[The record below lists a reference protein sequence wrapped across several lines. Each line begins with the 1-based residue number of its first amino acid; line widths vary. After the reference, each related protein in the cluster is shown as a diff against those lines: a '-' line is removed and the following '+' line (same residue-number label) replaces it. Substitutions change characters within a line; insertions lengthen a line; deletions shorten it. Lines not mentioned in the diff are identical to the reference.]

1 MYLLHRLPLRGA
13 GSLLSGTPRVWQRAR
28 SLLLSASVAICGA
41 LVSGLIGFAQPAEA
55 CSVCL
60 AGDPNFN
67 TQGTQAQEKGTVSVA
82 LEARGWTKKSGLLP
96 HEEEEDDDH
105 DDEEDEEHHDEREKN
120 ESQRLDLY
128 VSWTP
133 IDRLTLTVD
142 VPYQFNKITEIEGDE
157 RMSFTH
163 AGLGDVSFS
172 ASVVLWRDRPVLPG
186 TWVEGRVLL
195 KTPTGRSSKRVQ
207 GVKDPHL
214 QVGTGSWDVGLG
226 LGSVHR
232 TEWGGVY
239 GSLFYRKN
247 QKGSL
252 SYQYGDFALANVG
265 SEVALGHALS
275 MPALERVTLG
285 GEMNF
290 RWAAK
295 DRSGGARWNDSGGS
309 ILYATP
315 VVRIRLPWFEQGR
328 APVLRGSTQIPLT
341 SSWLHGQQTEEVVW
355 SVGLAY
361 SF

>member
-1 MYLLHRLPLRGA
+1 MSMLQWPALSRVGSVSTRHGRALRG
-13 GSLLSGTPRVWQRAR
+13 GKSVPCSIDLTLCGVILLA
-28 SLLLSASVAICGA
+28 A
-41 LVSGLIGFAQPAEA
+41 LIGLSRSADA

-67 TQGTQAQEKGTVSVA
+67 NQGTRAQEKGTVTVA
-82 LEARGWTKKSGLLP
+82 FEARGWTKKSGLLP
-96 HEEEEDDDH
+96 HEEEEDH
-105 DDEEDEEHHDEREKN
+105 DDEEEEHDEREKN

-133 IDRLTLTVD
+133 VDRVTLSVD

-163 AGLGDVSFS
+163 AGLGDISFG

-195 KTPTGRSSKRVQ
+195 KTPTGNSSKRVQ

-226 LGSVHR
+226 LASVHR
-232 TEWGGVY
+232 LDWGGVY

-252 SYQYGDFALANVG
+252 SYQFGDFALANVA
-265 SEVALGHALS
+265 SEVALGHAFK
-275 MPALERVTLG
+275 MPALERFTLG
-285 GEMNF
+285 GELNF

-295 DRSGGARWNDSGGS
+295 DRSEGARWNDSGGA

-315 VVRIRLPWFEQGR
+315 VVRIRLPWFEQDR

-341 SSWLHGQQTEEVVW
+341 SSWLNGQQTEEVVW

-361 SF
+361 AF